1 MKKVN
6 IDQLNEQFHSASAE
20 AVMAFA
26 VERFGNE
33 LTLASS
39 LGLEDQVL
47 THMYSTL
54 TDQMDIFVLDT
65 GRLHQETY
73 DVIEKNRTL
82 YAFNYRVFFPK
93 QTSVEAMVMAHGPNH
108 FYESVDYRKEC
119 CYIRKVEPLQ
129 RALKGYSAWITGI
142 RRAQSIDRT
151 TTSFFEWDQVNQI
164 VKVNPLIKWSKDD
177 TWDYI
182 NRNEIPYNVLHDK
195 GFPSIGCAPCT
206 RAIEP
211 GEDDRSG
218 RWWWEESVKKE
229 CGLHVDLPS
238 KELGDE

>member
-6 IDQLNEQFHSASAE
+6 IDKLNQEYSNASAQ

-26 VERFGNE
+26 VERFGTE
-33 LTLASS
+33 ITLASS
-39 LGLEDQVL
+39 LGAEDQVL

-54 TDQMDIFVLDT
+54 TDEMDVFVLDT

-73 DVIEKNRTL
+73 DVLDKTRTQ
-82 YAFNYRVFFPK
+82 YAFNYRVFFPN
-93 QTSVEAMVMAHGPNH
+93 QNQIETMVREHGPNH

-119 CYIRKVEPLQ
+119 CFIRKVEPLQ

-151 TTSFFEWDQVNQI
+151 TTPFFEWDSVNNI

-177 TWDYI
+177 VWDYI
-182 NRNEIPYNVLHDK
+182 NRHEIPYNVLHDK

-206 RAIEP
+206 RAVP
-211 GEDDRSG
+211 AGEDDRSG
-218 RWWWEESVKKE
+218 RWWWEDAIKKE
-229 CGLHVDLPS
+229 CGLHVNLEEGES
-238 KELGDE
+238 

>member
-6 IDQLNEQFHSASAE
+6 IEKLNQEYSNASAE

-26 VERFGNE
+26 VERFGTE
-33 LTLASS
+33 ITLASS
-39 LGLEDQVL
+39 LGAEDQVL

-54 TDQMDIFVLDT
+54 TDELDVFVLDT

-73 DVIEKNRTL
+73 DVLDKTRTQ
-82 YAFNYRVFFPK
+82 YAFNYRVFFPN
-93 QTSVEAMVMAHGPNH
+93 QEQIEAMVREHGPNH

-119 CYIRKVEPLQ
+119 CFIRKVEPLQ

-151 TTSFFEWDQVNQI
+151 TTPFFEWDSVNNI

-177 TWDYI
+177 VWDYI
-182 NRNEIPYNVLHDK
+182 NRHEIPYNVLHDK

-206 RAIEP
+206 RAVP
-211 GEDDRSG
+211 AGEDDRSG
-218 RWWWEESVKKE
+218 RWWWEDAIKKE
-229 CGLHVDLPS
+229 CGLHVNL
-238 KELGDE
+238 KEGES